1 MTDAAPPIPPAVER
15 ASSGH
20 ATAGE
25 WIGLIAGNGR
35 FPILFAENARRLGY
49 RVSAVA
55 LTGETEAALEQSVDR
70 IHWISLGQLGKLI
83 KAFKGDGVGQA
94 VMVGGVKKTHLFAN
108 IRPDFRA
115 LALMRRLTV
124 RKDDMILRAIAAEL
138 EDEGIRIRE
147 STFGLEGLLVEE
159 GRLARRSP
167 TKSEWRDIEF
177 GWEVAQTIGKLDI
190 GQCVVVKDRVVVAV
204 EAVEGTDQAIRRG
217 GALAKGGAVV
227 VKRFKPQQDLRFDL
241 PTVGTGTVEVMME
254 SGASVLA
261 VEAGKALFLDRAE
274 AIAMADK
281 AGIAVVGIKH
291 ETPKIQGETEDRQ

>member
-1 MTDAAPPIPPAVER
+1 MPDAR
-15 ASSGH
+15 
-20 ATAGE
+20 TE

-35 FPILFAENARRLGY
+35 FPLLFAENARRLGY

-55 LTGETEAALEQSVDR
+55 LTGEADPSLEKVVDR
-70 IHWISLGQLGKLI
+70 IHWIALGQLQRLI
-83 KAFKGDGVGQA
+83 KAFKQDGVRQA
-94 VMVGGVKKTHLFAN
+94 VMIGSVKKTHLFSD
-108 IRPDFRA
+108 IRPDLRS
-115 LALMRRLTV
+115 LALLRRVSV
-124 RKDDMILRAIAAEL
+124 RKDDTLLRAIASEL

-147 STFGLEGLLVEE
+147 STFGLDGLLVEE
-159 GRLARRSP
+159 GMLARRSP
-167 TKSEWRDIEF
+167 TQTEWRDIKF
-177 GWEVAQTIGKLDI
+177 GWEVAQAIGKLDI

-241 PTVGTGTVEVMME
+241 PTVGTGTIEVMLE

-261 VEAGKALFLDRAE
+261 VEAGRALFLDRAE

-281 AGIAVVGIKH
+281 AEIAVIGIKH
-291 ETPKIQGETEDRQ
+291 EAPNIQGKTEN